1 MTISEFKKMVQEL
14 PESDQELE
22 LEFHYKDRDGFVC
35 TSWRKDFRIDLDSA
49 GKVVLHNM

>member
-22 LEFHYKDRDGFVC
+22 LEFHYKAKDWFVC